1 MADSS
6 HAADSFPYP
15 TGSVVG
21 VLTNAA
27 ALDDARRR
35 LTEVG
40 FDPERCDVLHGEAG
54 VARIDIDGDAHG
66 RTGRLARR
74 LQNVL
79 SDDGSELREYAQH
92 LREGHYVV
100 GVNVGDD
107 EEAKQRAAN
116 ALAGAHAEFVHYY
129 AESYVEDL

>member
-1 MADSS
+1 
-6 HAADSFPYP
+6 
-15 TGSVVG
+15 
-21 VLTNAA
+21 
-27 ALDDARRR
+27 
-35 LTEVG
+35 
-40 FDPERCDVLHGEAG
+40 
-54 VARIDIDGDAHG
+54 
-66 RTGRLARR
+66 
-74 LQNVL
+74 L

>member
-1 MADSS
+1 MADTSQT
-6 HAADSFPYP
+6 ADSFPYP
-15 TGSVVG
+15 TGNVVG
-21 VLTNAA
+21 VLVNAA

-35 LTEVG
+35 LAEMG

-54 VARIDIDGDAHG
+54 VARLDLDGDAHG
-66 RTGRLARR
+66 RSGRLARR

-79 SDDGSELREYAQH
+79 SDDGSRVREYAQH

-100 GVNVGDD
+100 GVNVGEDQ
-107 EEAKQRAAN
+107 EAKQRAADV
-116 ALAGAHAEFVHYY
+116 LAGAHAEFLHYY

>member
-1 MADSS
+1 MVDTS
-6 HAADSFPYP
+6 HPADSFPYP

-21 VLTNAA
+21 VLANAA

-35 LTEVG
+35 LTEAG

-54 VARIDIDGDAHG
+54 VARIDTEGEAHG

-74 LQNVL
+74 LQDVL
-79 SDDGSELREYAQH
+79 SDDAHDVRQYAQH
-92 LREGHYVV
+92 LRDGRYVM
-100 GVNVGDD
+100 GINVGDD
-107 EEAKQRAAN
+107 EQAKQRAAD
-116 ALAGAHAEFVHYY
+116 ALAGAHAEFLHYY